1 MSLTILQN
9 NAKYENMNK
18 QIHILMSK
26 GYKIKG
32 ETSLGIILEK
42 PKKFRI
48 TDFLACLFGLFL
60 IPWNPV
66 TFFIGSAL
74 ILLVI
79 FDYCFIRKD
88 KTEIVQK

>member
-48 TDFLACLFGLFL
+48 SDFLVCFAGLFL
-60 IPWNPV
+60 LPWGPI
-66 TFFIGSAL
+66 TFCIGSVM